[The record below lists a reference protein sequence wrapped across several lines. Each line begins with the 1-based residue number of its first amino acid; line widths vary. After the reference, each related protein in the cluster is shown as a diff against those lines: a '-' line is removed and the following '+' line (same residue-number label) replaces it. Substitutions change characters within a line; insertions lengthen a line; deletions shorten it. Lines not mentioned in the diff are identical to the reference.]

1 MKDYLLKGVTLV
13 ETGHPLNNQI
23 VDIKIQ
29 GEVITEI
36 GSDLD
41 VNAEEVINLSGQMV
55 SSGWI
60 DAEIAL
66 SEPGYESKGKLLDDL
81 SSISKNGFTH
91 IGLLPN
97 TLPLP
102 DKGSALSF
110 FNQYKYLP
118 VSILP
123 FGTLSL
129 DSNGEELAELY
140 DLKQSG
146 AIVYV
151 DYKKGI
157 TNTGLMKLALQYTQ
171 PFNGIVG
178 VFPCDHYLKGKG
190 VVREGITSTRL
201 GLKGIPSI
209 AESIRIQRDLEL
221 LRYTGGKIHFMGV
234 STSESVELIREAKQ
248 EGLSV
253 TASVSI
259 GNLYF
264 NDEKLEGFDSRYKL
278 NPPLANEE
286 TRLKLIDALMEGTID
301 IVVSD
306 HFNCSTEEK
315 NLEFDLAEFGSKTK
329 DYLFPALSKL
339 IGVQKAVD
347 ILCRGYQLF
356 QLPTPNIKEG
366 SLANLSFFATDQSHT
381 AIEKDPQ
388 TELFYGES
396 FENIGT
402 GSFFKGMLTLR

>member
-36 GSDLD
+36 GNDLD

-253 TASVSI
+253 TASVCI

-339 IGVQKAVD
+339 VGVQKAVE

>member
-339 IGVQKAVD
+339 VGVQKAVE

>member
-234 STSESVELIREAKQ
+234 STSESVELIRDAKQ

-253 TASVSI
+253 TASVCI

-286 TRLKLIDALMEGTID
+286 TRLKLIDALIEGTID

-315 NLEFDLAEFGSKTK
+315 NLEFELAEFGSKTK

-339 IGVQKAVD
+339 IGVQKAVE

-356 QLPTPNIKEG
+356 QLPTPKIKEG
-366 SLANLSFFATDQSHT
+366 SLANLSFFATEKSHT

-388 TELFYGES
+388 TELFCGES
-396 FENIGT
+396 FETIGT
-402 GSFFKGMLTLR
+402 GSFFKGVLTLR

>member
-129 DSNGEELAELY
+129 DSIGEELAELY

-248 EGLSV
+248 KGLSV

-339 IGVQKAVD
+339 VGVQKAVE

>member
-23 VDIKIQ
+23 VDIKLQ

-234 STSESVELIREAKQ
+234 STSESVELIRDAKQ

-253 TASVSI
+253 TASVCI

-278 NPPLANEE
+278 NPPLTNEE
-286 TRLKLIDALMEGTID
+286 TRLKLIDALIEGTID

-339 IGVQKAVD
+339 VGVQKAVE

-356 QLPTPNIKEG
+356 QLPTPKIKEG
-366 SLANLSFFATDQSHT
+366 SLANLSFFATEKSHS

-388 TELFYGES
+388 TELFCGES
-396 FENIGT
+396 FETIGT
-402 GSFFKGMLTLR
+402 GSFFKGVLTLR

>member
-102 DKGSALSF
+102 DKGSGLSF
-110 FNQYKYLP
+110 SNQYKYLP

-339 IGVQKAVD
+339 VGVQKAVE

-356 QLPTPNIKEG
+356 QLPTPKIKEG
-366 SLANLSFFATDQSHT
+366 SLANLSFFATEKSHT

>member
-129 DSNGEELAELY
+129 DGNGEELAELY

-209 AESIRIQRDLEL
+209 AESMRIQRDLEL

-339 IGVQKAVD
+339 VGVQKAVE

>member
-253 TASVSI
+253 TASVCI

-286 TRLKLIDALMEGTID
+286 TRLKLIDALIEGTID

-329 DYLFPALSKL
+329 EYLFPALSKL
-339 IGVQKAVD
+339 VGVQKAVE

-388 TELFYGES
+388 TELFCGES
-396 FENIGT
+396 FETIGT

>member
-118 VSILP
+118 ISVLP
-123 FGTLSL
+123 FGTMSL

-286 TRLKLIDALMEGTID
+286 TRLKLIDALKEGTID

-315 NLEFDLAEFGSKTK
+315 NLEFELAEFGSKTK

-339 IGVQKAVD
+339 IGVQKAVE

-356 QLPTPNIKEG
+356 QLPTPKIKEG
-366 SLANLSFFATDQSHT
+366 SLANLSFFATEKSHT

-388 TELFYGES
+388 TELFCGES
-396 FENIGT
+396 FETIGT
-402 GSFFKGMLTLR
+402 GSFFKGVLTLR

>member
-36 GSDLD
+36 GNDLD

-234 STSESVELIREAKQ
+234 STSESVELIRDAKQ

-253 TASVSI
+253 TASVCI

-339 IGVQKAVD
+339 VGVQKAVE

>member
-248 EGLSV
+248 EGLGV

-339 IGVQKAVD
+339 VGVQKAVE

>member
-253 TASVSI
+253 TSSVSI

-286 TRLKLIDALMEGTID
+286 TRLKLIDALIEGTID

-339 IGVQKAVD
+339 IGVQKAVE

-356 QLPTPNIKEG
+356 QLPTPKIKEG
-366 SLANLSFFATDQSHT
+366 SPANLSFFATEKSHT

-388 TELFYGES
+388 TELFCGES
-396 FENIGT
+396 FETIGT
-402 GSFFKGMLTLR
+402 GSFFKGVLTLR

>member
-41 VNAEEVINLSGQMV
+41 VDAEEVINLSGQMV

-60 DAEIAL
+60 DGEIAL

-339 IGVQKAVD
+339 VGVQKAVE

>member
-253 TASVSI
+253 TASVCI

-286 TRLKLIDALMEGTID
+286 TRLKLIDALIEGTID

-315 NLEFDLAEFGSKTK
+315 NLEFELAEFGSKTK

-339 IGVQKAVD
+339 IGVQKAVE

>member
-36 GSDLD
+36 GNDLD

-339 IGVQKAVD
+339 VGVQKAVE

>member
-1 MKDYLLKGVTLV
+1 MKDYLLKGVTLI

-23 VDIKIQ
+23 VDIRIQ
-29 GEVITEI
+29 GANITEI
-36 GSDLD
+36 GTDLS
-41 VNAEEVINLSGQMV
+41 VHTEEAIDLSGQMV

-66 SEPGYESKGKLLDDL
+66 SEPGYEAKGKLLDDL
-81 SSISKNGFTH
+81 TSISKNGFTH

-110 FNQYKYLP
+110 FNQYKHLP
-118 VSILP
+118 INILP
-123 FGTLSL
+123 YGTLSL
-129 DSNGEELAELY
+129 DSKGEELAELY

-146 AIVYV
+146 AIAFV

-171 PFNGIVG
+171 PFDGIVG
-178 VFPCDHYLKGKG
+178 VFPCDYYLKGKG
-190 VVREGITSTRL
+190 VVREGITSTQL

-221 LRYTGGKIHFMGV
+221 LRYTGGKIHFMGI
-234 STSESVELIREAKQ
+234 STLESIELIREAKQ

-286 TRLKLIDALMEGTID
+286 TRLKLIEALKEGTID

-339 IGVQKAVD
+339 VGIEKAVE
-347 ILCRGYQLF
+347 ILCRGYQIF
-356 QLPTPNIKEG
+356 QIPIPEIKEG
-366 SLANLSFFATDQSHT
+366 SVANLSFFTIDKSHI
-381 AIEKDPQ
+381 AVEKDPQ
-388 TELFYGES
+388 TELFCDES
-396 FENIGT
+396 FKTIGT
-402 GSFFKGMLTLR
+402 GSFFKGILTLK

>member
-36 GSDLD
+36 GNDLD

-234 STSESVELIREAKQ
+234 STSESVELIRDAKQ

-253 TASVSI
+253 TASVCI

-286 TRLKLIDALMEGTID
+286 TRLKLIDALIEGTID

-339 IGVQKAVD
+339 VGVQKAVE

>member
-234 STSESVELIREAKQ
+234 STSESVELIRDAKQ

-253 TASVSI
+253 TASVCI

-286 TRLKLIDALMEGTID
+286 TRLKLIDALIEGTID

-329 DYLFPALSKL
+329 EYLFPALSKL
-339 IGVQKAVD
+339 VGVQKAVE

-388 TELFYGES
+388 TELFCGES
-396 FENIGT
+396 FETIGT
-402 GSFFKGMLTLR
+402 GSFFKGVLTLR

>member
-253 TASVSI
+253 TASVCI

-286 TRLKLIDALMEGTID
+286 TRLKLIDALIEGTID

-339 IGVQKAVD
+339 VGVQKAVE

>member
-36 GSDLD
+36 GNDLD

-234 STSESVELIREAKQ
+234 STSESVELIRDAKQ

-253 TASVSI
+253 TASVCI

-286 TRLKLIDALMEGTID
+286 TRLKLIDALIEGTID

-329 DYLFPALSKL
+329 EYLFPALSKL
-339 IGVQKAVD
+339 VGVQKAVE

>member
-36 GSDLD
+36 GSDID

-123 FGTLSL
+123 YGTLSL

-339 IGVQKAVD
+339 VGVQKAVE

>member
-264 NDEKLEGFDSRYKL
+264 IDEKLEGFDSRYKL

-339 IGVQKAVD
+339 VGVQKAVE

>member
-129 DSNGEELAELY
+129 NSNGEELAELY

-209 AESIRIQRDLEL
+209 AESMRIQRDLEL

-339 IGVQKAVD
+339 VGVQKAVE

>member
-23 VDIKIQ
+23 VDIKLQ

-329 DYLFPALSKL
+329 EYLFPALSKL
-339 IGVQKAVD
+339 VGVQKAVE

-356 QLPTPNIKEG
+356 QLPTPKIKEG
-366 SLANLSFFATDQSHT
+366 SLANLSFFATEKSHT

>member
-123 FGTLSL
+123 FGTMSL

-339 IGVQKAVD
+339 VGVQKAVE

>member
-129 DSNGEELAELY
+129 DSIGEELAELY

-248 EGLSV
+248 KGLSV

-264 NDEKLEGFDSRYKL
+264 NDEKLEGFDSRYKM

-339 IGVQKAVD
+339 VGVQKAVE

>member
-41 VNAEEVINLSGQMV
+41 VDAEEVINLSGQMV

-339 IGVQKAVD
+339 VGVQKAVE

>member
-41 VNAEEVINLSGQMV
+41 VDAEEVINLSGQMV

-129 DSNGEELAELY
+129 DSIGEELAELY

-171 PFNGIVG
+171 PFNGIIG

-248 EGLSV
+248 KGLSV

-339 IGVQKAVD
+339 VGVQKAVE

>member
-329 DYLFPALSKL
+329 EYLFPALSKL
-339 IGVQKAVD
+339 VGVQKAVE

>member
-253 TASVSI
+253 TASVCI

-339 IGVQKAVD
+339 VGVQKAVE

>member
-41 VNAEEVINLSGQMV
+41 VDAEEVINLSGQMV

-248 EGLSV
+248 KGLSV

-339 IGVQKAVD
+339 VGVQKAVE

>member
-286 TRLKLIDALMEGTID
+286 TRLKLIDALKEGTID

-315 NLEFDLAEFGSKTK
+315 NLEFELAEFGSKTK

-339 IGVQKAVD
+339 IGVQKAVE

>member
-1 MKDYLLKGVTLV
+1 MKDYLLKGLTLV
-13 ETGHPLNNQI
+13 EKGNPLNSQI
-23 VDIKIQ
+23 VDIRIQ

-36 GSDLD
+36 GNDL
-41 VNAEEVINLSGQMV
+41 NLNTEEAIDLSGQMV

-66 SEPGYESKGKLLDDL
+66 SEPGYEAKGKLLDDL
-81 SSISKNGFTH
+81 TSISKNGFTH
-91 IGLLPN
+91 IGLMPN

-110 FNQYKYLP
+110 FNQFKYLP
-118 VSILP
+118 VNLLP

-129 DSNGEELAELY
+129 DNNGEELAELY

-146 AIVYV
+146 AIAYV

-171 PFNGIVG
+171 PFDGIIG
-178 VFPCDHYLKGKG
+178 VFPCDNYLKGKG

-221 LRYTGGKIHFMGV
+221 LRYTGGKIHFMGI

-248 EGLSV
+248 EGLGV

-286 TRLKLIDALMEGTID
+286 TRLVLIEALMEGTID

-329 DYLFPALSKL
+329 DYFFPALSKL
-339 IGVQKAVD
+339 VGTQKAVE

-356 QLPTPNIKEG
+356 KLPTPKIKEG
-366 SLANLSFFATDQSHT
+366 SLANLSFFTTNKSHT
-381 AIEKDPQ
+381 AMEKDPQ

-396 FENIGT
+396 FENVGT
-402 GSFFKGMLTLR
+402 GSFFKGILTLR

>member
-129 DSNGEELAELY
+129 DGNGEELAELY

-339 IGVQKAVD
+339 VGVQKAVE

>member
-248 EGLSV
+248 KGLSV

-339 IGVQKAVD
+339 VGVQKAVE

>member
-123 FGTLSL
+123 FGNLSL

-234 STSESVELIREAKQ
+234 STFESVELIREAKQ

-339 IGVQKAVD
+339 VGVQKAVE

-366 SLANLSFFATDQSHT
+366 SLANLSFFATNQSHT

-402 GSFFKGMLTLR
+402 GSFFKGILTLR

>member
-1 MKDYLLKGVTLV
+1 
-13 ETGHPLNNQI
+13 
-23 VDIKIQ
+23 
-29 GEVITEI
+29 
-36 GSDLD
+36 
-41 VNAEEVINLSGQMV
+41 MV

-97 TLPLP
+97 TLPQP

-286 TRLKLIDALMEGTID
+286 TRLKLIDALIEGTID

-329 DYLFPALSKL
+329 EYLFPALSKL
-339 IGVQKAVD
+339 VGVQKAVE

-356 QLPTPNIKEG
+356 QLPTPKIKEG

-381 AIEKDPQ
+381 AIEKDPH

>member
-234 STSESVELIREAKQ
+234 STFESVELIREAKQ

-339 IGVQKAVD
+339 VGVQKAVE